1 MSDFNISKDRNK
13 MKKEVRKN
21 EKILQSCTFVSDNSG
36 STNQGGKSKIS
47 LGSSFRSVKPSS
59 SMSQDELNKDDAYE
73 KYEIEYGTYLLRKLQ
88 NRILQTNNKDKEIK
102 FEKSLVSLKL
112 EYEDLLRKREDLI
125 KEKIYIEMYMETI
138 KACNSRLTV
147 GEKALEMF
155 KTNKLD
161 ALLKSATEILEKISN
176 RMQLININK
185 TEMEKFF
192 NSETIGENSKL
203 ILCLKDIEN
212 YSSKNKDI
220 VEKTA
225 GEILEIKELLKQS
238 ILLKDR

>member
-1 MSDFNISKDRNK
+1 MSEFNISKDRNK

-21 EKILQSCTFVSDNSG
+21 EKILQSCTFASDNSG
-36 STNQGGKSKIS
+36 PTGKSKIS

-102 FEKSLVSLKL
+102 FVKSLVSLKL

-125 KEKIYIEMYMETI
+125 KEKIYIEMYIETI

-147 GEKALEMF
+147 GEKALKMF

-161 ALLKSATEILEKISN
+161 TLLKSATEILEKISN